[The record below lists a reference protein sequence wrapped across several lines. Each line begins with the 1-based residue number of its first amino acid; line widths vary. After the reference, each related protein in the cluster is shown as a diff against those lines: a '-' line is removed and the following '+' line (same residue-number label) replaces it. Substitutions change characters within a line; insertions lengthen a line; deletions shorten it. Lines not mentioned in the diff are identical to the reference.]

1 MDFSFW
7 DDLKWAEMI
16 FKELKSYKN
25 WLSFYDELE
34 GKIEDFEVFYEFY
47 KEGEGIEEEVDKC
60 YDEVLVVL
68 EDVEFCFI
76 FNKEEDE
83 LNVILEINVGVGGIE
98 VNDWAEMFMCMYV
111 MWVECS
117 GYKFLEFNK
126 QEGDVVGIK
135 LVFLEIQGDFVY
147 GWFKGENGVY
157 CLVCISF
164 FNV

>member
-126 QEGDVVGIK
+126 
-135 LVFLEIQGDFVY
+135 
-147 GWFKGENGVY
+147 
-157 CLVCISF
+157 
-164 FNV
+164 